1 MLDFINVLLLMSSPL
16 AAAEPVDAK
25 KVLLK
30 EERYE
35 INRNVNELKNNLAG
49 DEKKTI
55 KENEIIKIAQK
66 NPDPFLALLKIRAGC
81 DKPLRGRLYK
91 NP

>member
-35 INRNVNELKNNLAG
+35 INRNVDGLKNNLVE

-55 KENEIIKIAQK
+55 KRSKK
-66 NPDPFLALLKIRAGC
+66 LK
-81 DKPLRGRLYK
+81 KQ
-91 NP
+91 